1 MPLIGEDSPGES
13 SKVKLDT
20 SKSKRIDPNR
30 LLVALLRRPGNLSVP
45 ALGTVLLVLSSLCLG
60 SCASISATMSD
71 HWPTWAGGM
80 PNDVP
85 PRPGAPGYEEFLAH
99 QQRQDAAA
107 ASPPADA
114 NSQATSV
121 VASPNKMSGRPPPA
135 NQPAENSGAVQGGLY

>member
-1 MPLIGEDSPGES
+1 VPLIGEDSPGEP
-13 SKVKLDT
+13 SKVKRYK
-20 SKSKRIDPNR
+20 SKSTQIIPNW
-30 LLVALLRRPGNLSVP
+30 LLAALLRRPSNLSLP
-45 ALGTVLLVLSSLCLG
+45 ARGPVLLVLSSLCLG
-60 SCASISATMSD
+60 SCASVSATVSD

-107 ASPPADA
+107 ASPSADG
-114 NSQATSV
+114 NTQATSI

-135 NQPAENSGAVQGGLY
+135 KQPAENSGAAQGGLY

>member
-1 MPLIGEDSPGES
+1 VPLIGEDSPGES
-13 SKVKLDT
+13 SKVKLNT
-20 SKSKRIDPNR
+20 SKSARIDPNW
-30 LLVALLRRPGNLSVP
+30 LLVALLRRRGNLSVP
-45 ALGTVLLVLSSLCLG
+45 ALGPVLLVLSSLCLG
-60 SCASISATMSD
+60 SCASVSATVSD

-107 ASPPADA
+107 ASPPADG
-114 NSQATSV
+114 NTQATSAA
-121 VASPNKMSGRPPPA
+121 ASPNKMSGRPAPA